1 MQIKMQKSAPK
12 CAFCLFESCL
22 KWFDEAS
29 LRLKWLTKSNNVKPC
44 QTTFKPCPTIK
55 KSAPKCAFCL
65 LRVLRVVLLSAD
77 LPQVLAHG
85 FATIGAVLLL
95 QTKRHSKPRR
105 KHTALRSSTPPIAA
119 GYSAKAG
126 CTTTRA
132 RNKSI
137 GRMICN
143 AASPRPVQM
152 GVGACCFK
160 ETLSP

>member
-1 MQIKMQKSAPK
+1 MSNHVKQLSNHVQQSKKAPRRT
-12 CAFCLFESCL
+12 LF
-22 KWFDEAS
+22 
-29 LRLKWLTKSNNVKPC
+29 V
-44 QTTFKPCPTIK
+44 
-55 KSAPKCAFCL
+55 
-65 LRVLRVVLLSAD
+65 LRVLCVILLSAD

-137 GRMICN
+137 GRMIC
-143 AASPRPVQM
+143 
-152 GVGACCFK
+152 
-160 ETLSP
+160 